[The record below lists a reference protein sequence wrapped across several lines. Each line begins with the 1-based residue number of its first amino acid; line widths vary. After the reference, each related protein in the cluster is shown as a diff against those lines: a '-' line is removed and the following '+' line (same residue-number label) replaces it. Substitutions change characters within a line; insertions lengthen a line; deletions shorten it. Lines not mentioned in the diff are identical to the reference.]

1 MGLRRNIRKVRK
13 YFETSENEIQH
24 TKCIRRCKSNVQRKI
39 YNYKWVKEE
48 EIFLTH
54 NTTLSLT
61 KLKIDQTTQASRY
74 KEILK
79 IRAK

>member
-13 YFETSENEIQH
+13 YFETSENEIRH
-24 TKCIRRCKSNVQRKI
+24 TKCIRHCKSNVQRKI